1 MKFCALVRIF
11 FRFQPSLHWCPV
23 FSGIF
28 FSERNTGTSAGGQG
42 RVVYFSRE
50 FSRSSREKETH
61 EHTNRLQISP
71 VILTKGKEKSKATV
85 AFDLRALSV
94 GGSLEGVFP
103 NGSSYVLLK
112 KLCRDFRLRPAAQR
126 ESVMRDLSKL
136 WDTVNVKFLST
147 VRPSLRALGKIKN
160 FEGVQTK
167 TPTKTEQ
174 TTQETRFQRH
184 TTLTHTYIPTNTRRK
199 YFCNKMRKVARFK
212 PPPKNVLDAI
222 KCRIMML
229 QTYEKKTEN
238 FCLLKHHT
246 HTDTCCK
253 KKKIIKIV

>member
-1 MKFCALVRIF
+1 MQKVSLMLMVVVFSTFFTTFSHTRIHDEHTHKHVTFFQWDAGRVKCLPPIEKNSKRRRQKKLQIVNQFSILTQLEMSQMKFCALVRIF

-94 GGSLEGVFP
+94 GGSLEGVFLT
-103 NGSSYVLLK
+103 VLLMS
-112 KLCRDFRLRPAAQR
+112 C
-126 ESVMRDLSKL
+126 
-136 WDTVNVKFLST
+136 
-147 VRPSLRALGKIKN
+147 
-160 FEGVQTK
+160 
-167 TPTKTEQ
+167 
-174 TTQETRFQRH
+174 
-184 TTLTHTYIPTNTRRK
+184 
-199 YFCNKMRKVARFK
+199 
-212 PPPKNVLDAI
+212 
-222 KCRIMML
+222 
-229 QTYEKKTEN
+229 
-238 FCLLKHHT
+238 
-246 HTDTCCK
+246 
-253 KKKIIKIV
+253 

>member
-1 MKFCALVRIF
+1 MSQMKFCALVRIF

-147 VRPSLRALGKIKN
+147 VRPSLRAPLEKLKIS
-160 FEGVQTK
+160 
-167 TPTKTEQ
+167 
-174 TTQETRFQRH
+174 R
-184 TTLTHTYIPTNTRRK
+184 
-199 YFCNKMRKVARFK
+199 AFK
-212 PPPKNVLDAI
+212 PRHQQKQN
-222 KCRIMML
+222 K
-229 QTYEKKTEN
+229 QHKKPDS
-238 FCLLKHHT
+238 KDIPHT
-246 HTDTCCK
+246 HTHTHTNK
-253 KKKIIKIV
+253 HETQVFL

>member
-1 MKFCALVRIF
+1 MSQMKFCALVRIF

-61 EHTNRLQISP
+61 EHKPTANIACD
-71 VILTKGKEKSKATV
+71 INEGKRKIKSNSCVRFA
-85 AFDLRALSV
+85 RAQRWRQSR
-94 GGSLEGVFP
+94 GSFP

-112 KLCRDFRLRPAAQR
+112 NFVETSGWGLAQR
-126 ESVMRDLSKL
+126 ESVMRHLSKL

-147 VRPSLRALGKIKN
+147 VRPSLRALGKIEN
-160 FEGVQTK
+160 FEGAQTK

-184 TTLTHTYIPTNTRRK
+184 TT
-199 YFCNKMRKVARFK
+199 
-212 PPPKNVLDAI
+212 
-222 KCRIMML
+222 
-229 QTYEKKTEN
+229 
-238 FCLLKHHT
+238 HT
-246 HTDTCCK
+246 HTHTNK
-253 KKKIIKIV
+253 HETQVFL